1 METEATDAG
10 FYTPEHYPD
19 SHYPRIQILTIEE
32 LLSGA
37 KRAEYPRLAPEATFR
52 RAPRRRR
59 SAGAQSS
66 FA

>member
-1 METEATDAG
+1 MAEAASAG

-19 SHYPRIQILTIEE
+19 SHFPRMQILTIEE
-32 LLSGA
+32 LLNSS

-59 SAGAQSS
+59 SCGAQSELV
-66 FA
+66 